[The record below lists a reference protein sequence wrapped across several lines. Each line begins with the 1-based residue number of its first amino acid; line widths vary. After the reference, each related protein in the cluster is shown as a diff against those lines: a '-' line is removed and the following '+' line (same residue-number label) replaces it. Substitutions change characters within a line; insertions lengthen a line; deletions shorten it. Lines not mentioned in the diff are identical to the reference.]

1 MIRVVQLYVPG
12 RTDGRAAKDGN
23 AMAPTGRAALLA
35 GSADAADESSTEER
49 ILDAAETCMSQLG
62 LRRVSMSDVAGQAGV
77 SRGSVYFHFRD
88 RATLVDAVLARLAT
102 RFVASSAPAVRSRRT
117 LAGQVGEAAV
127 FIRRHL
133 GDELLTL
140 RLPAEGDSL
149 LATLLSAQVDRLLA
163 QWIEFWLPFLDD
175 AERRGEIRSGLDHR
189 RAGEWI
195 VRIMLS
201 FAVMPSVTFDIDD
214 PDAVRSFVHDHLIVG
229 LAA

>member
-1 MIRVVQLYVPG
+1 M
-12 RTDGRAAKDGN
+12 AAKDDPGLG
-23 AMAPTGRAALLA
+23 AHPASGDTGDTPT
-35 GSADAADESSTEER
+35 EQR
-49 ILDAAETCMSQLG
+49 ILDAAETCMSRLG
-62 LRRVSMSDVAGQAGV
+62 LRRVSMADVAVQAGV
-77 SRGSVYFHFRD
+77 SRGSVYFHFGD
-88 RATLVDAVLARLAT
+88 RATLVDAVLTRVAT
-102 RFVASSAPAVRSRRT
+102 RFVSSSAAAVRRRHT

-149 LATLLSAQVDRLLA
+149 VATLLSAQVDRLLT
-163 QWIEFWLPFLDD
+163 QWIEFWLPLLGD

-201 FAVMPSVTFDIDD
+201 FAVMPSVTFDMDD
-214 PDAVRSFVHDHLIVG
+214 PDAVRSFVHDHLIIG

>member
-1 MIRVVQLYVPG
+1 
-12 RTDGRAAKDGN
+12 
-23 AMAPTGRAALLA
+23 
-35 GSADAADESSTEER
+35 
-49 ILDAAETCMSQLG
+49 
-62 LRRVSMSDVAGQAGV
+62 
-77 SRGSVYFHFRD
+77 
-88 RATLVDAVLARLAT
+88 
-102 RFVASSAPAVRSRRT
+102 
-117 LAGQVGEAAV
+117 VGEAAV

-175 AERRGEIRSGLDHR
+175 AERRGEVRSGLDHR
-189 RAGEWI
+189 RASEWI

>member
-1 MIRVVQLYVPG
+1 
-12 RTDGRAAKDGN
+12 
-23 AMAPTGRAALLA
+23 MALTGRVPTLA
-35 GSADAADESSTEER
+35 GTELSDTEER
-49 ILDAAETCMSQLG
+49 ILDAAETCMSRLG
-62 LRRVSMSDVAGQAGV
+62 LRRVSMSDVAVQAGM
-77 SRGSVYFHFRD
+77 SRGSVYFHFGD
-88 RATLVDAVLARLAT
+88 RSTLVDAVLTRVAT
-102 RFVASSAPAVRSRRT
+102 RFVASSESAVRRRRT

-149 LATLLSAQVDRLLA
+149 LATLLSVQVDRLVR
-163 QWIEFWLPFLDD
+163 QWIEFWLPFLAE
-175 AERRGEIRSGLDHR
+175 AERRGEIRAGLDHR

-195 VRIMLS
+195 VRTMLS

-214 PDAVRSFVHDHLIVG
+214 PDAVRGFVHDHLIAG

>member
-1 MIRVVQLYVPG
+1 MSAIYLELTDEQSFLTEAAAGTLARVDTL
-12 RTDGRAAKDGN
+12 ASA
-23 AMAPTGRAALLA
+23 RAALDGDPYVDLW
-35 GSADAADESSTEER
+35 
-49 ILDAAETCMSQLG
+49 
-62 LRRVSMSDVAGQAGV
+62 DVAVQAGV

-88 RATLVDAVLARLAT
+88 RATLVDAVLTRVAT
-102 RFVASSAPAVRSRRT
+102 RFVTSSTAAVRSRDT
-117 LAGQVGEAAV
+117 LVAQVGEAAV

-149 LATLLSAQVDRLLA
+149 LAALLSAQIDRLLT

-175 AERRGEIRSGLDHR
+175 AERRGEIRPGLDHR
-189 RAGEWI
+189 RASEWI

-201 FAVMPSVTFDIDD
+201 FAVMPSVTFDMDD
-214 PDAVRSFVHDHLIVG
+214 PDAVRTFVHDHLIIG

>member
-1 MIRVVQLYVPG
+1 ME
-12 RTDGRAAKDGN
+12 AASD
-23 AMAPTGRAALLA
+23 APTGAETA
-35 GSADAADESSTEER
+35 GTGEAPTEQR
-49 ILDAAETCMSQLG
+49 ILDAAETCMSRLG
-62 LRRVSMSDVAGQAGV
+62 LRRVSMTDVAVQAGV

-88 RATLVDAVLARLAT
+88 RATLVDAVLTRVAT
-102 RFVASSAPAVRSRRT
+102 RFVTSSTAVVRSRDT
-117 LAGQVGEAAV
+117 LVAQVGEAAV

-149 LATLLSAQVDRLLA
+149 LAALLSAQIDRLLT

-175 AERRGEIRSGLDHR
+175 AERRGEIRPGLDHR
-189 RAGEWI
+189 RASEWI

-201 FAVMPSVTFDIDD
+201 FAVMPSVTFDMDD
-214 PDAVRSFVHDHLIVG
+214 PDAVRTFVHDHLIVG

>member
-1 MIRVVQLYVPG
+1 
-12 RTDGRAAKDGN
+12 
-23 AMAPTGRAALLA
+23 
-35 GSADAADESSTEER
+35 
-49 ILDAAETCMSQLG
+49 MSRLG
-62 LRRVSMSDVAGQAGV
+62 LRRVSMTDVAVQAGV
-77 SRGSVYFHFRD
+77 SRGSVYFHFGD

-102 RFVASSAPAVRSRRT
+102 RFVAGSEAAVRSRRT

-127 FIRRHL
+127 FIRQHL

-149 LATLLSAQVDRLLA
+149 LATLLSAQDDRLLT
-163 QWIEFWLPFLDD
+163 QWIAFWLPFLED

-189 RAGEWI
+189 RASEWI

-214 PDAVRSFVHDHLIVG
+214 PKAIRSFVHDHLIAG

>member
-1 MIRVVQLYVPG
+1 M
-12 RTDGRAAKDGN
+12 T
-23 AMAPTGRAALLA
+23 
-35 GSADAADESSTEER
+35 
-49 ILDAAETCMSQLG
+49 
-62 LRRVSMSDVAGQAGV
+62 DVAVQAGV

-88 RATLVDAVLARLAT
+88 RATLVDAVLTRVAT
-102 RFVASSAPAVRSRRT
+102 RFVTSSTAAVRSRDT
-117 LAGQVGEAAV
+117 LVAQVGEAAV

-149 LATLLSAQVDRLLA
+149 LAALLSAQIDRLLT

-175 AERRGEIRSGLDHR
+175 AERRGEIRPGLDHR
-189 RAGEWI
+189 RASEWI

-201 FAVMPSVTFDIDD
+201 FAVMPSVTFDMDD
-214 PDAVRSFVHDHLIVG
+214 PDAVRTFVHDHLIIG